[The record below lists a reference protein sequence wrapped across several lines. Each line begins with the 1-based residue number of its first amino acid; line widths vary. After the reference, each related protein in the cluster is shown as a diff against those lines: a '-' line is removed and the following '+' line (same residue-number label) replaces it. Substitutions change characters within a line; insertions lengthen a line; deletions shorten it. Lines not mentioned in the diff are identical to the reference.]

1 MEGIGGLAISPY
13 HKMAHK
19 EGEGKKLFTW
29 FMDIKP
35 QGLFSFIIGFP
46 KMKLQLKAEH

>member
-1 MEGIGGLAISPY
+1 MGLIINHVDMEGIGGLAISPY

-19 EGEGKKLFTW
+19 EGEGQKLFTW

-35 QGLFSFIIGFP
+35 
-46 KMKLQLKAEH
+46 